1 MRRLLL
7 DTHVVLWWLS
17 DDQRLGQ
24 EARRL
29 IANPGNHVA
38 VSAASVWEMA
48 IKSSIG
54 KLSVPDGLEE
64 AILVCGF
71 KPLSITLEHAARVGD
86 LPLLHRDPFDRMLI
100 AQAQLEGL
108 DLLTADA
115 GLRAYSVKVVVA

>member
-1 MRRLLL
+1 MTRLLL

-17 DDQRLGQ
+17 DDDRLS
-24 EARRL
+24 ESARRL

-54 KLSVPDGLEE
+54 KLSMPDDAGK
-64 AILVCGF
+64 AILDCGF
-71 KPLSITLEHAARVGD
+71 APLAITMEHAARVAE
-86 LPLLHRDPFDRMLI
+86 LPLHHRDPFDRMLV

-108 DLLTADA
+108 DLVTAEA
-115 GLRAYSVKVVVA
+115 GLGKYLVNVVVA

>member
-29 IANPGNHVA
+29 IANPGHYVA
-38 VSAASVWEMA
+38 VSAVSVWEMA

-54 KLSVPDGLEE
+54 KLTVPDDVGE
-64 AILVCGF
+64 AILASGF
-71 KPLSITLEHAARVGD
+71 APLAVTIEHAARVGE
-86 LPLLHRDPFDRMLI
+86 LPLHHRDPFDRMLV
-100 AQAQLEGL
+100 AQAQVEGL
-108 DLLTADA
+108 ELLTADA
-115 GLRAYSVKVVVA
+115 GLGDYRVELVVI

>member
-1 MRRLLL
+1 MTRLLL
-7 DTHVVLWWLS
+7 DTHVVFWWLS

-38 VSAASVWEMA
+38 VSAAGVWEIA
-48 IKSSIG
+48 LKSSIR

-64 AILVCGF
+64 AILECGF
-71 KPLSITLEHAARVGD
+71 KPLAITMEHAARVGE
-86 LPLLHRDPFDRMLI
+86 LPLLHRDPFGRMLI

-115 GLRAYSVKVVVA
+115 GLRAYGVKVVVA

>member
-7 DTHVVLWWLS
+7 DTHVVLWWLF
-17 DDQRLGQ
+17 DDQRFGQ

-29 IANPGNHVA
+29 IANPGSHVA

-64 AILVCGF
+64 AILECGF
-71 KPLSITLEHAARVGD
+71 KPLAITMEHAARIGE
-86 LPLLHRDPFDRMLI
+86 LPLLNGDPVDRMLI
-100 AQAQLEGL
+100 AQAQLERL

-115 GLRAYSVKVVVA
+115 GLRAYAVKVVVA

>member
-17 DDQRLGQ
+17 DDQRLGH

-38 VSAASVWEMA
+38 ASAASVWEMA
-48 IKSSIG
+48 VKSSIG

-64 AILVCGF
+64 AILECGF
-71 KPLSITLEHAARVGD
+71 KPLAITMEHAARVGE

-108 DLLTADA
+108 ELLTADA
-115 GLRAYSVKVVVA
+115 GLRAYAVKVVVA

>member
-48 IKSSIG
+48 IKSLIG
-54 KLSVPDGLEE
+54 KLSAPDGLEE
-64 AILVCGF
+64 AILECGF
-71 KPLSITLEHAARVGD
+71 KPLAITMEHAARVGE

-100 AQAQLEGL
+100 AQAQLEGF
-108 DLLTADA
+108 DLLTADT

>member
-17 DDQRLGQ
+17 DDQRLGH

-48 IKSSIG
+48 IRSSIG

-64 AILVCGF
+64 AILECGF
-71 KPLSITLEHAARVGD
+71 KPLAITMEHAARVGE

-100 AQAQLEGL
+100 AQAQIEGL
-108 DLLTADA
+108 ELLTADA
-115 GLRAYSVKVVVA
+115 GLRAYAVTVVVA

>member
-54 KLSVPDGLEE
+54 KLSVPDGVEE
-64 AILVCGF
+64 AILECGF
-71 KPLSITLEHAARVGD
+71 KPLAITMEHAARVGE

-115 GLRAYSVKVVVA
+115 GLRAYAVKVVVA